1 MPSESLPGELLA
13 AQTAVETLDRQFVF
27 HPFTK
32 LDDHLSSDAPV
43 IVEGK
48 GTTLRD
54 SRGNVYLDAMAGLW
68 CVNVGYGR
76 REIAE
81 ALARRGA
88 AARLLPRVLV
98 DGDRPA
104 RARSPSA

>member
-81 ALARRGA
+81 ALHDEAL
-88 AARLLPRVLV
+88 RLGYYHAFSSMATDLP
-98 DGDRPA
+98 PM
-104 RARSPSA
+104 SQSA